1 MFENL
6 QEKLQRAFKTLR
18 GQATLTEENIDE
30 ALREIRLALLEADV
44 NFKVVKQ
51 LIDQIRVKAVGQ
63 DVLTALSPG
72 EQVIKIVRDE
82 LVEILGRDTARMK
95 FASQP
100 PTVILMAGLQGSGK
114 TTTSGK
120 LANWLKNGGHRPL
133 LVSVDVYRPAA
144 REQLKVV
151 AQAVKANIYEGEV
164 GEATPGPRD
173 PRAKEARREAI
184 NTGSDVLIVDTAGR
198 LHIDDQLMDEMQLL
212 KRLLNPQEILFVADA
227 MTGQDAVN
235 SADEF
240 HKKLSLTGV
249 VLTKMDGD
257 ARGGAALSIRQVTG
271 QPIKFIGVGEKYD
284 ALEPFHPDRI
294 VSRILGMGD
303 ILSLIERAESQIDK
317 KKAQEMATKALT
329 GDGFSL
335 EDFRDQLRQVKKMGS
350 MKSLLGM
357 LPSIGPFSGLQKA
370 ADNVDEG
377 QINRVEAIINSM
389 TTHERNHHEVINGSR
404 RKRIARGS
412 GTTVQEVNNLLRQYA
427 QMKKMFKQM
436 GKTVA
441 PRTGLF
447 HQLQGQPAHGVA
459 GIDFHHRLEPAI
471 ALGCAIDEG
480 VDANRPDIAGALQF
494 RFEQRKDV
502 AIEALEAARNVR
514 RFAEQRGYVRRYAA
528 AVVGRR
534 PVGPE
539 LSLAVIDQAGVAA
552 ELQVARPHLQLDG
565 EIQRAL
571 QPGFDDHLSAILQGT
586 GQPLL
591 LCRQHL

>member
-6 QEKLQRAFKTLR
+6 QEKLQRAFKSLR
-18 GQATLTEENIDE
+18 GQAKLTEENIDE

-51 LIDQIRVKAVGQ
+51 LIDQIRAKAVGQ
-63 DVLTALSPG
+63 EVMTALSPG
-72 EQVIKIVRDE
+72 EQVIKILRDE
-82 LVEILGRDTARMK
+82 LVEILGKDTARMK

-100 PTVILMAGLQGSGK
+100 PTVVLMAGLQGSGK

-120 LANWLKNGGHRPL
+120 LANWFKVGGHRPL

-151 AQAVKANIYEGEV
+151 AQAVKSHIYEGEV
-164 GEATPGPRD
+164 GEANTATVERLV
-173 PRAKEARREAI
+173 REARREAVV
-184 NTGSDVLIVDTAGR
+184 TGCDVLIVDTAGR
-198 LHIDDQLMDEMQLL
+198 LHIDDQLMDEMQSL
-212 KRLLNPQEILFVADA
+212 KKLLNPSEILFVADA
-227 MTGQDAVN
+227 MTGQDAVR
-235 SADEF
+235 SAEEF

-257 ARGGAALSIRQVTG
+257 ARGGAALSIRHVTG

-350 MKSLLGM
+350 MKNLMGM

-370 ADNVDEG
+370 ADNVDEK

-389 TTHERNHHEVINGSR
+389 TSHERNHHEVINGNR

-427 QMKKMFKQM
+427 QMRKMFKQM
-436 GKTVA
+436 GKPSFA
-441 PRTGLF
+441 RRL
-447 HQLQGQPAHGVA
+447 A
-459 GIDFHHRLEPAI
+459 GMKL
-471 ALGCAIDEG
+471 
-480 VDANRPDIAGALQF
+480 
-494 RFEQRKDV
+494 
-502 AIEALEAARNVR
+502 
-514 RFAEQRGYVRRYAA
+514 
-528 AVVGRR
+528 
-534 PVGPE
+534 
-539 LSLAVIDQAGVAA
+539 
-552 ELQVARPHLQLDG
+552 
-565 EIQRAL
+565 
-571 QPGFDDHLSAILQGT
+571 PGM
-586 GQPLL
+586 
-591 LCRQHL
+591 

>member
-51 LIDQIRVKAVGQ
+51 LIDQIRAKAVGQ
-63 DVLTALSPG
+63 EVMTALSPG
-72 EQVIKIVRDE
+72 EQVIKILRDE
-82 LVEILGRDTARMK
+82 LVEVLGKDTARVK

-120 LANWLKNGGHRPL
+120 LAHWLKAGGHRPL

-144 REQLKVV
+144 REQLKIV
-151 AQAVKANIYEGEV
+151 AQGVKANIYEGQVSPESLMRSETDETV
-164 GEATPGPRD
+164 GSYKQSPDVERL
-173 PRAKEARREAI
+173 AKEARREAI
-184 NTGSDVLIVDTAGR
+184 VSGCDVLIVDTAGR
-198 LHIDDQLMDEMQLL
+198 LHIDDELMDEMQSL
-212 KRLLNPQEILFVADA
+212 KKLLNPSEILFVADA
-227 MTGQDAVN
+227 MTGQDAVR
-235 SADEF
+235 SAEEF

-271 QPIKFIGVGEKYD
+271 QPIKFIGIGEKYD

-303 ILSLIERAESQIDK
+303 ILSLIERAEKQIDK
-317 KKAQEMATKALT
+317 KKAEELATKALS

-350 MKSLLGM
+350 MKSIMGM

-370 ADNVDEG
+370 ADNVDEK

-389 TTHERNHHEVINGSR
+389 TSHERNHHEVINGSR

-412 GTTVQEVNNLLRQYA
+412 GTTIQEVNNLLRQYA

-436 GKTVA
+436 GKPSFA
-441 PRTGLF
+441 RRL
-447 HQLQGQPAHGVA
+447 A
-459 GIDFHHRLEPAI
+459 GMKFP
-471 ALGCAIDEG
+471 
-480 VDANRPDIAGALQF
+480 GA
-494 RFEQRKDV
+494 
-502 AIEALEAARNVR
+502 
-514 RFAEQRGYVRRYAA
+514 
-528 AVVGRR
+528 
-534 PVGPE
+534 
-539 LSLAVIDQAGVAA
+539 
-552 ELQVARPHLQLDG
+552 
-565 EIQRAL
+565 
-571 QPGFDDHLSAILQGT
+571 
-586 GQPLL
+586 
-591 LCRQHL
+591 

>member
-6 QEKLQRAFKTLR
+6 QEKLQRAFKALR
-18 GQATLTEENIDE
+18 GQAVLTEENIDE
-30 ALREIRLALLEADV
+30 ALKQIRLALLEADV
-44 NFKVVKQ
+44 NFKVVKD
-51 LIDQIRVKAVGQ
+51 LIDRIRAKAVGQ
-63 DVLTALSPG
+63 QVMTALSPG

-82 LVEILGRDTARMK
+82 LVETLGKDTAKLK

-100 PTVILMAGLQGSGK
+100 PTVVLMAGLQGSGK

-151 AQAVKANIYEGEV
+151 AAAIKANLYEGTV
-164 GEATPGPRD
+164 GEANTATVERL
-173 PRAKEARREAI
+173 AKEARREAVI
-184 NTGSDVLIVDTAGR
+184 SGCDVLIVDTAGR
-198 LHIDDQLMDEMQLL
+198 LHIDDQLMDEMQSL
-212 KRLLNPQEILFVADA
+212 KRMLNPQEILFVADS

-240 HKKLSLTGV
+240 HKKLTLTGV

-303 ILSLIERAESQIDK
+303 ILSLIEKAESQIDK
-317 KKAQEMATKALT
+317 KKAQELASKALT

-335 EDFRDQLRQVKKMGS
+335 EDFRDQLRSVRKMGS
-350 MKSLLGM
+350 LQSIIGM
-357 LPSIGPFSGLQKA
+357 LPSIGAFQGIQKA
-370 ADNVDEG
+370 ADKVDEK

-389 TTHERNHHEVINGSR
+389 TAHERDHHEVINGSR

-436 GKTVA
+436 GKA
-441 PRTGLF
+441 SFARRL
-447 HQLQGQPAHGVA
+447 A
-459 GIDFHHRLEPAI
+459 GM
-471 ALGCAIDEG
+471 
-480 VDANRPDIAGALQF
+480 
-494 RFEQRKDV
+494 KM
-502 AIEALEAARNVR
+502 
-514 RFAEQRGYVRRYAA
+514 
-528 AVVGRR
+528 
-534 PVGPE
+534 
-539 LSLAVIDQAGVAA
+539 
-552 ELQVARPHLQLDG
+552 
-565 EIQRAL
+565 
-571 QPGFDDHLSAILQGT
+571 PGM
-586 GQPLL
+586 
-591 LCRQHL
+591 

>member
-6 QEKLQRAFKTLR
+6 QEKLQRAFKSLR
-18 GQATLTEENIDE
+18 GQAVLTEENISE
-30 ALREIRLALLEADV
+30 AMKQIRLALLEADV
-44 NFKVVKQ
+44 NFKVVKG
-51 LIDQIRVKAVGQ
+51 LIDRIQVKAIGQ

-82 LVEILGRDTARMK
+82 LVETLGKDTAKLK

-100 PTVILMAGLQGSGK
+100 PTVVLMAGLQGSGK

-151 AQAVKANIYEGEV
+151 ASAIKANLYEGEV
-164 GEATPGPRD
+164 GDANTATVERL
-173 PRAKEARREAI
+173 AKEARREAI
-184 NTGSDVLIVDTAGR
+184 NTGCDVLIVDTAGR
-198 LHIDDQLMDEMQLL
+198 LHIDDQLMDEMQSLKRLL
-212 KRLLNPQEILFVADA
+212 NPQVKRLLNPQEILFVADA
-227 MTGQDAVN
+227 MTGQDAVK

-240 HKKLSLTGV
+240 HKKLTLTGV

-303 ILSLIERAESQIDK
+303 ILSLIEKAESQIDK
-317 KKAQEMATKALT
+317 KKAQDLATKALT

-335 EDFRDQLRQVKKMGS
+335 EDFRDQLRQVRKMGS
-350 MKSLLGM
+350 LQNLMGM
-357 LPSIGPFSGLQKA
+357 LPSVGAFSGLQKA
-370 ADNVDEG
+370 ADKVDEK

-389 TTHERNHHEVINGSR
+389 TGYERNHHEAINGSR

-412 GTTVQEVNNLLRQYA
+412 GTSVQEVNNLLRQYA

-436 GKTVA
+436 GKPSFA
-441 PRTGLF
+441 RRM
-447 HQLQGQPAHGVA
+447 A
-459 GIDFHHRLEPAI
+459 GMKF
-471 ALGCAIDEG
+471 
-480 VDANRPDIAGALQF
+480 
-494 RFEQRKDV
+494 
-502 AIEALEAARNVR
+502 
-514 RFAEQRGYVRRYAA
+514 
-528 AVVGRR
+528 
-534 PVGPE
+534 
-539 LSLAVIDQAGVAA
+539 
-552 ELQVARPHLQLDG
+552 
-565 EIQRAL
+565 
-571 QPGFDDHLSAILQGT
+571 PGM
-586 GQPLL
+586 
-591 LCRQHL
+591 

>member
-6 QEKLQRAFKTLR
+6 QEKLQRAFKSLR
-18 GQATLTEENIDE
+18 GQAKLTEENIDE

-51 LIDQIRVKAVGQ
+51 LIDQIRAKAVGQ
-63 DVLTALSPG
+63 EVMTALSPG

-82 LVEILGRDTARMK
+82 LVAVLGKDTARVK

-120 LANWLKNGGHRPL
+120 LAHWLKQGGHRPL

-144 REQLKVV
+144 REQLKIV
-151 AQAVKANIYEGEV
+151 AQAVKANIYEGQV
-164 GEATPGPRD
+164 TEANTATVERLV
-173 PRAKEARREAI
+173 KEARREAVVS
-184 NTGSDVLIVDTAGR
+184 GCDVLVVDTAGR
-198 LHIDDQLMDEMQLL
+198 LHIDDQLMEEMQSL
-212 KRLLNPQEILFVADA
+212 KKLLNPSEILFVADA

-240 HKKLSLTGV
+240 HKKLTLTGI

-303 ILSLIERAESQIDK
+303 ILSLIERAEQQIDK
-317 KKAQEMATKALT
+317 KKAAEMASKALS

-335 EDFRDQLRQVKKMGS
+335 EDFRDQLRQVRRMGS
-350 MKSLLGM
+350 MKNLVGM

-370 ADNVDEG
+370 ADQVDEK

-389 TTHERNHHEVINGSR
+389 TSHERTHHEVINGSR

-412 GTTVQEVNNLLRQYA
+412 GTSVQEVNNLLRQYA

-436 GKTVA
+436 GKA
-441 PRTGLF
+441 SFSRRL
-447 HQLQGQPAHGVA
+447 A
-459 GIDFHHRLEPAI
+459 GMKL
-471 ALGCAIDEG
+471 
-480 VDANRPDIAGALQF
+480 
-494 RFEQRKDV
+494 
-502 AIEALEAARNVR
+502 
-514 RFAEQRGYVRRYAA
+514 
-528 AVVGRR
+528 
-534 PVGPE
+534 
-539 LSLAVIDQAGVAA
+539 
-552 ELQVARPHLQLDG
+552 
-565 EIQRAL
+565 
-571 QPGFDDHLSAILQGT
+571 PGM
-586 GQPLL
+586 
-591 LCRQHL
+591 